1 MSYTALYRKFRPKTF
16 SEVVGQDHIVQTLKN
31 QVKTKRIGHAY
42 LFTGGRGTGKTSSA
56 KIFARAINCLNPQD
70 GEPCNECEIC
80 KAMLNGSL
88 TDVIEMDAAS
98 NNGVDDIRDI
108 REKVNFLPTL
118 AKYRVYIIDE
128 VHMLTLQ
135 AFNALLKTLEEPPE
149 HVKFILAT
157 TEPQKLLPTI
167 LSRCQ
172 RFDFKKISNE
182 DIVKR
187 LKVVCNE
194 INIQITEP
202 ALNLIATLSEGA
214 ARDALSILERCI
226 SDGNTSIDENQI
238 KDLVGIPKF
247 VYVHNM
253 IKSLVNQDI
262 ERCLKIKND
271 VLDEGKDLENFL
283 WEMIKHTKDILMLK
297 IGQKTEIY
305 SEDEQKQMEELSK
318 SVPKEEL
325 INIIYKLSEVSNKM
339 KVSLQKTIIFET
351 EIIKLCVKTDVL
363 ALEDRV
369 KKIEEKI
376 ENGIPMSNVQT
387 ANIPVSTPHITKP
400 NVVSAPVQRESYDNV
415 PNEQPKVE
423 TKQIETVEKQE
434 KQKPLAPGS
443 KLPTWSN
450 VLANVKKQG
459 KVMLYANLIN
469 TEAVEIND
477 MTVEI
482 RFNNGLTDF
491 RKNLIQQAENMNILT
506 KEVAMICGK
515 PMQIKLQDASSGKS
529 ANNQVAQKNVASPIS
544 QSVQED
550 SSNILEDLDIPINFV
565 EEE

>member
-172 RFDFKKISNE
+172 RFDFKKIANE

-262 ERCLKIKND
+262 EGCLKIKND

-305 SEDEQKQMEELSK
+305 SENEQKQMEELSK

-325 INIIYKLSEVSNKM
+325 INIIYKLSELSNKM
-339 KVSLQKTIIFET
+339 KASLQKTIIFET

-400 NVVSAPVQRESYDNV
+400 DKASAPVQRESYDNV

-423 TKQIETVEKQE
+423 AKQIETVEKQE

-529 ANNQVAQKNVASPIS
+529 ANNQVAQKSVASPIS
-544 QSVQED
+544 QSEQED